1 MPRQMIEMMRRANGN
16 PIILPA
22 YGNVRVFPV
31 ETNFHRMAR
40 RPGGV
45 SRQQALANARREFQR
60 VFQRIIRRSLR
71 VDQTK

>member
-45 SRQQALANARREFQR
+45 SRQQALRNVRTELERLARRAPSAGQ
-60 VFQRIIRRSLR
+60 IP
-71 VDQTK
+71 